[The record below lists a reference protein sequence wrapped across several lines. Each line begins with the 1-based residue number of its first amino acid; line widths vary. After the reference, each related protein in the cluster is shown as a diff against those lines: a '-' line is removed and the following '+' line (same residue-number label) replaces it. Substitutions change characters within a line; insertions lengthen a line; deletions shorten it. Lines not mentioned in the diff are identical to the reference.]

1 MKRGYQITAALTALF
16 LAGTV
21 QAHTFGA
28 HGAGFATGM
37 AHPFIGLDHLLAM
50 LAVGVWAAQLGG
62 RAIWRVPLAFMT
74 MMALGSM
81 FALGG
86 LPLPAV
92 ETGIASSVLV
102 LGLLIAVAA
111 RFPLVASMLLVGVF
125 SLFHGHAHGQELP
138 QAASALLYSL
148 GFLLATGL
156 LHATGAGLGIL
167 LGRSISANWVR
178 VMGGGIAAAG
188 VVLWIGV

>member
-16 LAGTV
+16 LAGTA
-21 QAHTFGA
+21 QAHTFGT
-28 HGAGFATGM
+28 HGAGFAVGL

-62 RAIWRVPLAFMT
+62 RAIWRVPLAFMA
-74 MMALGSM
+74 MMALGSTL
-81 FALGG
+81 ALGG

-111 RFPLVASMLLVGVF
+111 RFPLRASMLLVGAF
-125 SLFHGHAHGQELP
+125 ALFHGHAHGQELP
-138 QAASALLYSL
+138 QTASIFLYSL

-156 LHATGAGLGIL
+156 LHTTGAGLGIM
-167 LGRSISANWVR
+167 LGRGVSANWVR
-178 VMGGGIAAAG
+178 VMGGGIAVAS
-188 VVLWIGV
+188 VLFWIGV